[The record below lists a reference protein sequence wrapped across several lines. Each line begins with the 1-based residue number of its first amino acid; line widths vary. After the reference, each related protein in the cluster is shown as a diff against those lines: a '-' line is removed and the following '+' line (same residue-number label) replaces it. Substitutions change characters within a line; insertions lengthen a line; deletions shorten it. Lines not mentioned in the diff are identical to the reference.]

1 MHRNHRGLIAGLLLL
16 AQVVTGC
23 SSWRVQSVTP
33 QELFAREHPTTI
45 KVWERGGATYEIEA
59 PQVAGDSLIGSE
71 EVTQLQIGGRFRVRL
86 DRRIALATVDRI
98 AVPRFNLAK
107 TFALSVVGLVGVGSV
122 VAYFMVKN
130 ILRY

>member
-23 SSWRVQSVTP
+23 TSWRVQSVTP
-33 QELFAREHPTTI
+33 QELLAREHPTTI
-45 KVWERGGATYEIEA
+45 QVWERGGAKYEIEA

-86 DRRIALATVDRI
+86 DPRIALATVDRI

-107 TFALSVVGLVGVGSV
+107 TFSLSVVGLVGVGSV
-122 VAYFMVKN
+122 VAYFVVKN
-130 ILRY
+130 LVTY